1 MTQRILFVTD
11 SAPDERLIA
20 ALAEHGFAISTE
32 TRPRVATEASLT
44 PPDLI
49 VLDVQDAYEGLEGLK
64 EIKTRPDLKTSSVL
78 VLAEWGTGQAT
89 LSLANG
95 ADAFEPKPI
104 EAPRLIAAVERFL
117 RPRLVMTAAA
127 KIDGR

>member
-1 MTQRILFVTD
+1 MTQRIMFVTG

-20 ALAEHGFAISTE
+20 ALEGHGFAVSTE
-32 TRPRVATEASLT
+32 TQRPIEIEASLT
-44 PPDLI
+44 APDLI
-49 VLDVQDAYEGLEGLK
+49 VLDVRDAYEGLELLK
-64 EIKTRPDLKTSSVL
+64 EIKTRRDLKTASVL

-89 LSLANG
+89 LALANG

-104 EAPRLIAAVERFL
+104 DATRLSAAVNRFL

>member
-1 MTQRILFVTD
+1 MTQRIIFVTD
-11 SAPDERLIA
+11 SASDERLMA
-20 ALAEHGFAISTE
+20 ALEGQGFAVSTE
-32 TRPRVATEASLT
+32 TQSPGVIKASLT

-49 VLDVQDAYEGLEGLK
+49 VLDVRDAYEGLECLK
-64 EIKTRPDLKTSSVL
+64 EIRVRSDLKTASVL

-89 LSLANG
+89 LALAKG

-104 EAPRLIAAVERFL
+104 DAKRLIAAVDRCL

-127 KIDGR
+127 KD

>member
-1 MTQRILFVTD
+1 MNQRIMFVTD

-20 ALAEHGFAISTE
+20 ALEEHGFAVSTE
-32 TRPRVATEASLT
+32 TQSPGVIEASLA

-49 VLDVQDAYEGLEGLK
+49 VLDVLDAYEGLERLR
-64 EIKTRPDLKTSSVL
+64 EIRARSDLKTASVL

-89 LSLANG
+89 LTLANG

-104 EAPRLIAAVERFL
+104 DAKRLIAAVDRFL

-127 KIDGR
+127 KD

>member
-1 MTQRILFVTD
+1 MFVSD
-11 SAPDERLIA
+11 SAPDEKLIA
-20 ALAEHGFAISTE
+20 ALDEHGFAVTTE
-32 TRPRVATEASLT
+32 TQPPVLIEASLT

-49 VLDVQDAYEGLEGLK
+49 VLDVLDASEGLERLK
-64 EIKTRPDLKTSSVL
+64 EIKTRSDLKTASVL

-89 LSLANG
+89 LALTNG

-104 EAPRLIAAVERFL
+104 DAKRLIAAVESFL

-127 KIDGR
+127 KD

>member
-1 MTQRILFVTD
+1 MTQRIMFVTN

-20 ALAEHGFAISTE
+20 ALEEHGFAVSTE
-32 TRPRVATEASLT
+32 THPPLGTEASLT

-49 VLDVQDAYEGLEGLK
+49 VLDVLDAYEELERLK
-64 EIKTRPDLKTSSVL
+64 EIKTSSDLQTAPVL

-89 LSLANG
+89 LALANG

-104 EAPRLIAAVERFL
+104 DAKRLIAAVERFL
-117 RPRLVMTAAA
+117 RPRLVMTAAV
-127 KIDGR
+127 KD

>member
-1 MTQRILFVTD
+1 MFVTD
-11 SAPDERLIA
+11 SAPNERLIA
-20 ALAEHGFAISTE
+20 ALEEHGFAVSTE
-32 TRPRVATEASLT
+32 PEAPGVIAAALT

-49 VLDVQDAYEGLEGLK
+49 VLDVRDANEGLKRLK
-64 EIKTRPDLKTSSVL
+64 EIKSSSDFSKASVL

-89 LSLANG
+89 LAFANG

-104 EAPRLIAAVERFL
+104 DAPRLIAAVESFL

-127 KIDGR
+127 KD

>member
-1 MTQRILFVTD
+1 MTQRIMFVTD

-20 ALAEHGFAISTE
+20 ALEEHGFAVSTE
-32 TRPRVATEASLT
+32 TQPPVVIEASLT

-49 VLDVQDAYEGLEGLK
+49 VLDVLDANEGLECLK
-64 EIKTRPDLKTSSVL
+64 DIRARSDLKTSSVL

-89 LSLANG
+89 LALANG

-104 EAPRLIAAVERFL
+104 DANRLIAAVDQLL
-117 RPRLVMTAAA
+117 RPRLVMTASASDD
-127 KIDGR
+127 K

>member
-1 MTQRILFVTD
+1 MFVTD

-20 ALAEHGFAISTE
+20 ALEEHGFAVSTE
-32 TRPRVATEASLT
+32 TQSPGGIKASPT

-49 VLDVQDAYEGLEGLK
+49 VLDVRDAHDGLERLK
-64 EIKTRPDLKTSSVL
+64 EIRAKSVLQTASLL

-89 LSLANG
+89 LALANG

-104 EAPRLIAAVERFL
+104 DAKQLIAAVERFL
-117 RPRLVMTAAA
+117 RPRLVMTAGA
-127 KIDGR
+127 KIDRL

>member
-1 MTQRILFVTD
+1 MTQQIMFVTD
-11 SAPDERLIA
+11 SAPDGRLIA
-20 ALAEHGFAISTE
+20 ALEEHRFAVSTE
-32 TRPRVATEASLT
+32 TQPQVTTEASVT

-49 VLDVQDAYEGLEGLK
+49 VLDVLDAHEGLERLQ
-64 EIKTRPDLKTSSVL
+64 EIKTRSDLKTVSVL

-89 LSLANG
+89 LALANG

-104 EAPRLIAAVERFL
+104 DAKRLIAAVDRFL

-127 KIDGR
+127 KD